1 MRAENA
7 DCKGYCVS
15 DVATVKRPA
24 KRNVP
29 ARHKTV
35 RKGTV
40 PLCVDLDGTLLRT
53 DLLYET
59 ALTLLRRNFLYLFL
73 LPWWLLQGKAHLKA
87 EIARRVTLDPAML
100 PYSDDFLAYLRK
112 QKANGRSL
120 VLATASHETLAKRIA
135 AHLGLFDAVVASNM
149 TVNLKGAAKLERLS
163 DAYPGGFDYAGNG
176 HTDIP
181 VLCGA
186 REGVLVNPDRG
197 VRAAALKKGAIIT
210 AEFGERPA
218 GPRAWAKALRLH
230 QWLKNTLIFLPLLLA
245 HQVFDITAWQD
256 GIIAFFAFGLCASS
270 VYVLNDLL
278 DLADDRRH
286 PEKKNRPFAAG
297 TIPVSHGLVA
307 APLLLAGAAGL
318 AALLPLEF
326 AAVLGFYYA
335 LTLAYS
341 FFLKRTLLFDVI
353 TLAGLYT
360 IRIVAGSAAL
370 GVERSPWL
378 LAVSVF
384 VFFSLALVKRY
395 VELGE
400 AKDLH
405 LPFASRSRGYR
416 AADRETLSQVGIAS
430 GMMSVLVLAL
440 YIDSDD
446 VRELYPHPEVI
457 WFLCPLMLYL
467 LTRIWVLARRG
478 ELPGDPVL
486 FAARDWRS
494 QAMVALGALLL
505 MAAAL

>member
-1 MRAENA
+1 M
-7 DCKGYCVS
+7 S

-24 KRNVP
+24 KRAVP
-29 ARHKTV
+29 RRHKSV
-35 RKGTV
+35 RKGTI

-53 DLLYET
+53 DLLHET
-59 ALTLLRRNFLYLFL
+59 ALALLRRNLLYLFL
-73 LPWWLLQGKAHLKA
+73 MPFWLLKGKAHLKA
-87 EIARRVTLDPAML
+87 EIARRVTLDPAAL

-112 QKANGRSL
+112 QKANGRTL
-120 VLATASHETLAKRIA
+120 VLATASHDSLAKRVA
-135 AHLGLFDAVVASNM
+135 AHLGLFDMVIATNGAA
-149 TVNLKGAAKLERLS
+149 NLKGAAKLAKLRES
-163 DAYPGGFDYAGNG
+163 FPAGFDYAGNG
-176 HTDIP
+176 HCDL
-181 VLCGA
+181 VLLCAA
-186 REGVLVNPDRG
+186 REALLVNPERG
-197 VRAAALKKGAIIT
+197 VRAAAFGRGANVT
-210 AEFGERPA
+210 GEFGAASGLR
-218 GPRAWAKALRLH
+218 GYIKALRLH
-230 QWLKNTLIFLPLLLA
+230 QWLKNLLIFLPLLLA
-245 HQVFDITAWQD
+245 HRVFDIAAWQE
-256 GIIAFFAFGLCASS
+256 GVIAFLAFGLCASS

-286 PEKKNRPFAAG
+286 AEKRLRPFAAG
-297 TIPVSHGLVA
+297 TVPVTHGLVM

-318 AALLPLEF
+318 AAMLPWQF
-326 AAVLGFYYA
+326 GAVLAFYYA

-341 FFLKRTLLFDVI
+341 FFLKRTMLFDVI

-370 GVERSPWL
+370 DVERSPWL

-400 AKDLH
+400 ATDTHVPLS
-405 LPFASRSRGYR
+405 SRSRGYR

-430 GMMSVLVLAL
+430 GLMSVLVLAL
-440 YIDSDD
+440 YIDSDN

-467 LTRIWVLARRG
+467 IVRIWMLARRG
-478 ELPGDPVL
+478 EMPGDPVL

-494 QAMVALGALLL
+494 QAMVGLGALML
-505 MAAAL
+505 MVAAL